1 MALYDLD
8 KTKPRPVSSES
19 HSLSS
24 LSYGHELTMPFHLYC
39 LLKSPPSDSKKAKS
53 VFKYLS
59 THVTDFAHL
68 QLQTLERNSGN
79 QGLFGSPAEDYS
91 QVWRNIAANVHLLG
105 HSLRRAMQ
113 RSAFTLGFRTVASLS
128 PSLSTQTKQTFDGE
142 DEKIEAAQPFVHVVA
157 LPGDVV
163 IIDDSHSYSQFT
175 TVIIA
180 CPQELTQLVKESS
193 KIQRSVP
200 QRTERS
206 KEIRRLIHS
215 KPHSSILEAT
225 AAASMENRNS
235 MVLDLVHKG
244 ENDWFEL
251 ASSIR
256 KLILAHQNL
265 SDSSF
270 FIVMY
275 NISNF
280 DMVPYLVSRYAESLP
295 KKVGDL
301 NKFTPHITL
310 TDHQHDGRI
319 LWLFDNNGCLKD
331 LKWRKNFDWGPI
343 YSLLSELCSD
353 PRNEVWV
360 TSGTNIEN
368 VEELYGHIKGL
379 HFAKEHSVITKKT
392 VGLDSIESQE
402 AIQPD
407 VPEITPLREAARQ
420 IYLEYKN
427 AVIVG
432 DPAPEDTS
440 AEDVKKIERMH
451 KRLFKLTEEKQFTD
465 YGLLHQPDLGHLEFK
480 HRNADKAHFPLDL
493 LEEKHGYALA
503 ISVGDNIRWSTVP
516 DSQ

>member
-1 MALYDLD
+1 
-8 KTKPRPVSSES
+8 
-19 HSLSS
+19 
-24 LSYGHELTMPFHLYC
+24 
-39 LLKSPPSDSKKAKS
+39 
-53 VFKYLS
+53 
-59 THVTDFAHL
+59 
-68 QLQTLERNSGN
+68 
-79 QGLFGSPAEDYS
+79 
-91 QVWRNIAANVHLLG
+91 
-105 HSLRRAMQ
+105 
-113 RSAFTLGFRTVASLS
+113 
-128 PSLSTQTKQTFDGE
+128 
-142 DEKIEAAQPFVHVVA
+142 
-157 LPGDVV
+157 
-163 IIDDSHSYSQFT
+163 
-175 TVIIA
+175 
-180 CPQELTQLVKESS
+180 
-193 KIQRSVP
+193 
-200 QRTERS
+200 
-206 KEIRRLIHS
+206 
-215 KPHSSILEAT
+215 
-225 AAASMENRNS
+225 
-235 MVLDLVHKG
+235 
-244 ENDWFEL
+244 
-251 ASSIR
+251 
-256 KLILAHQNL
+256 
-265 SDSSF
+265 
-270 FIVMY
+270 MY

>member
-1 MALYDLD
+1 
-8 KTKPRPVSSES
+8 
-19 HSLSS
+19 
-24 LSYGHELTMPFHLYC
+24 
-39 LLKSPPSDSKKAKS
+39 
-53 VFKYLS
+53 
-59 THVTDFAHL
+59 
-68 QLQTLERNSGN
+68 
-79 QGLFGSPAEDYS
+79 
-91 QVWRNIAANVHLLG
+91 
-105 HSLRRAMQ
+105 
-113 RSAFTLGFRTVASLS
+113 
-128 PSLSTQTKQTFDGE
+128 
-142 DEKIEAAQPFVHVVA
+142 
-157 LPGDVV
+157 
-163 IIDDSHSYSQFT
+163 
-175 TVIIA
+175 
-180 CPQELTQLVKESS
+180 
-193 KIQRSVP
+193 
-200 QRTERS
+200 
-206 KEIRRLIHS
+206 
-215 KPHSSILEAT
+215 
-225 AAASMENRNS
+225 
-235 MVLDLVHKG
+235 
-244 ENDWFEL
+244 
-251 ASSIR
+251 
-256 KLILAHQNL
+256 
-265 SDSSF
+265 
-270 FIVMY
+270 MY

-319 LWLFDNNGCLKD
+319 LWLFDNNGFLKD

-420 IYLEYKN
+420 IYLGKTHN
-427 AVIVG
+427 PMRILVQRVGLLGCIMLTTLIVMSASRIQECCDLMLLPLLDRDDLLKIG
-432 DPAPEDTS
+432 EFEEIQYRFFYDSQSYRRSLLDLLWQWHSCLLVEDTS